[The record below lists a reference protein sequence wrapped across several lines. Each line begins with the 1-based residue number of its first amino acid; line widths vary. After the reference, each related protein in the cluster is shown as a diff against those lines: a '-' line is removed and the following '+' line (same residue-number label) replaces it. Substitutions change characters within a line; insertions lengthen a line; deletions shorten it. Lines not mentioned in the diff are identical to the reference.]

1 MENVMKII
9 GIILL
14 TLGVWFFIVPK
25 MTIKITSVVM
35 KGKRLYF
42 AAAFRVILGIIYLL
56 AANDC
61 RHSWIIK
68 ILGIIILLSG
78 IIVFALGLEKCR
90 ETLQWYQNRPAW
102 AYRLP
107 SIVIFAIGCLTIYA
121 A

>member
-1 MENVMKII
+1 METTIKII
-9 GIILL
+9 GIILI

-25 MTIKITSVVM
+25 MTIKITSVVT

-42 AAAFRVILGIIYLL
+42 AAAFRVILGIIFLL

-61 RHSWIIK
+61 RSPWIIK
-68 ILGIIILLSG
+68 ILGIIFLLSG
-78 IIVFALGLEKCR
+78 IIIFAFGLEKCR
-90 ETLQWYQNRPAW
+90 EALQWFQNRPSW